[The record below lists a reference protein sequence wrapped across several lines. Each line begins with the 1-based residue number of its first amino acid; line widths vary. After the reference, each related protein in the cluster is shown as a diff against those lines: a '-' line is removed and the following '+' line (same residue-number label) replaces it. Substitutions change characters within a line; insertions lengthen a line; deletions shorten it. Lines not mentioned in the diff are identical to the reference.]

1 MFLPADK
8 YKVINKTILSDVD
21 KKNLI
26 SFYMPI
32 IGSLAVSLY
41 LILWQD
47 LSLKEEE
54 SEEEIHQHLIS
65 LLNDTKENVQSAFYS
80 LEAVGLLKTY
90 VKPGD
95 VKSYIYELYS
105 PLLPSEFFNHPIL
118 NMVLY
123 SNIGPDEY
131 DKLFKFFQKKRSDYS
146 GYEEITK
153 KMDERSEER
162 R

>member
-8 YKVINKTILSDVD
+8 YKVINKTILRDVD

-65 LLNDTKENVQSAFYS
+65 LLNDTKENVQSAS
-80 LEAVGLLKTY
+80 
-90 VKPGD
+90 
-95 VKSYIYELYS
+95 
-105 PLLPSEFFNHPIL
+105 
-118 NMVLY
+118 
-123 SNIGPDEY
+123 
-131 DKLFKFFQKKRSDYS
+131 
-146 GYEEITK
+146 
-153 KMDERSEER
+153 
-162 R
+162 